1 METLP
6 NCGQS
11 IFWRHILVSRMI
23 CAIRTQDTNAVWESE
38 EEMLASEAG
47 AGYLQAKVAKF
58 DMVFANPPIFNHYEL
73 SAEAS
78 V

>member
-1 METLP
+1 
-6 NCGQS
+6 
-11 IFWRHILVSRMI
+11 
-23 CAIRTQDTNAVWESE
+23 
-38 EEMLASEAG
+38 MLASEAG

-58 DMVFANPPIFNHYEL
+58 DMVFANPPIFNHYQL